1 VKERELPEWFYQ
13 GALLLSRDSKVPW
26 HVLYYCTDEEGTV
39 LSARMRCAKE
49 DKVFPIKHVLGSFR
63 PVPDDWEEDRP
74 PIEGVSEEP
83 RLTIEVKPERYK
95 QLEF

>member
-1 VKERELPEWFYQ
+1 MKERELPEWFYQ

-39 LSARMRCAKE
+39 LSARMRRGKE

-63 PVPDDWEEDRP
+63 PVPEDWEEDRP
-74 PIEGVSEEP
+74 PMVGAPEEP
-83 RLTIEVKPERYK
+83 APAVEAKPERYR